1 MNQLT
6 TFLILITQLLLTLL
20 SSSNSVAQIVKQN
33 KTYQWRYPEIRAVI
47 IPFFRKDFDD
57 PFTLVF
63 SQAPFQIADTAQIA
77 HNLMNHKLFNTT
89 AGKILKA
96 AEKTTKNVYAKLK
109 ENEIEDFKANTLHA
123 NVILIHPS
131 IKSETLTKI
140 KKKRRISLQ
149 GDLLVYD
156 LLTGELIVRC
166 SANSQTPLKGDTVD
180 ISSAVK
186 NHAEELRTCLLSTI
200 R

>member
-1 MNQLT
+1 MNKLT
-6 TFLILITQLLLTLL
+6 TFLILFTQLLLTLL

-33 KTYQWRYPEIRAVI
+33 KTYQWKYPEIKAVI

-57 PFTLVF
+57 PFSLVF

-77 HNLMNHKLFNTT
+77 HNLQNHKLFNNT
-89 AGKILKA
+89 ARKILEA
-96 AEKTTKNVYAKLK
+96 AEKTTKNVYSKLK
-109 ENEIEDFKANTLHA
+109 ENEIEDFKANTLHS
-123 NVILIHPS
+123 NVILIHPR

-140 KKKRRISLQ
+140 KKEGRISLQ
-149 GDLLVYD
+149 GDLLAYD
-156 LLTGELIVRC
+156 LLTGEFIVRC

-186 NHAEELRTCLLSTI
+186 KHAEVLRACLFSTI
-200 R
+200 E